1 MRMVYSLCCVWEGGV
16 YGGDVMCSKLLI
28 NVAIQVGIKLGRKES
43 LLVRKYCL
51 YHDAFGE

>member
-1 MRMVYSLCCVWEGGV
+1 MVYSLCCVWEGGV